1 MAIVKMKKAHIIA
14 LQSEKQNILN
24 KLQKFG
30 GLHVINI
37 EEQLTEDK
45 YLELTADSDNDN
57 ASQLEVSL
65 SQIKYSLD
73 FINKYDKSKKSGQKS
88 KMHVSDAEYMEYL
101 NSNEKLDAIYN
112 QCREI
117 DLNFSELKNKETK
130 LTNLIQ
136 QLQPWNLLKSNFQ
149 DIKTSKNTN
158 AVLGYV
164 SSKYAEDFK
173 RDFSSVGELTYIEE
187 ISRDRENAYILLIFH
202 KYLEEEVSQI
212 QKQFGWSKVGFVD
225 LVGTARENIENLTC
239 EITLLNRE
247 RDTITDKAQ
256 KLLEHKK
263 YIEVLQDV
271 FSSEKDKANIISNF
285 GKTEKIFVLSGWVPV
300 KATDMLEKALQEVT
314 QSYTLSLEDPALDE
328 EHPVLLS
335 NPSFVQPVE
344 FITEQYSLPNS
355 KGIDPNVI
363 MTPFFIGFFGMMVS
377 DAMYGLILTAVS
389 AFVLLKLKPEGG
401 LKKIMGIMF
410 WGGISTFLWGAAFG
424 GWFGG
429 LIPATPL
436 LFDPMKEPFK
446 MMGLSLGLGVVHLY
460 FGIGLQAYRN
470 IRDGNILDAIL
481 DQGIWYT
488 LLTGLMMLLLPS
500 TAVIGKYL
508 AIAGAVGMVL
518 FAGRSKKNIIM
529 RLLSGTLSLYGV
541 TGFLGDVLSYLRL
554 FALGLATGVIGAV
567 VNSMALMVGGSLI
580 GNIFMTL
587 FLILGHTF
595 NLGINTLGAYVHSS
609 RLQYVE
615 FFGKFYEGEGKPF
628 IPFKM
633 RTKYIVQK

>member
-37 EEQLTEDK
+37 EEQITEDK
-45 YLELTADSDNDN
+45 YFELTADSDNDRVG
-57 ASQLEVSL
+57 QLEASL
-65 SQIKYSLD
+65 SQVKYSLD
-73 FINKYDKSKKSGQKS
+73 FINKYDKGKKSGQRS
-88 KMHVSDAEYMEYL
+88 KVHVSDVEYLEYL
-101 NSNEKLDAIYN
+101 NSNKKLDAIYN

-117 DLNFSELKNKETK
+117 DLNHSDLKNRETK

-136 QLQPWNLLKSNFQ
+136 QLQPWSLLKSNFQ
-149 DIKTSKNTN
+149 DIKTTRNTK

-164 SSKYAEDFK
+164 LSKYAEDFK
-173 RDFSSVGELTYIEE
+173 RDFSSVGDLTYFEE
-187 ISRDRENAYILLIFH
+187 ISSDKENSYILLIFH

-212 QKQFGWSKVGFVD
+212 QKQFGWTKVGFVD
-225 LVGTARENIENLTC
+225 LVGTARENIENLTS
-239 EITLLNRE
+239 EITLLKRE
-247 RDTITDKAQ
+247 RDTLTDKAQ
-256 KLLEHKK
+256 QLLEHKK
-263 YIEVLQDV
+263 YIEILQDV
-271 FSSEKDKANIISNF
+271 FSIEKDKASVISNF

-300 KATDMLEKALQEVT
+300 KVTDMLEKALQEVT
-314 QSYTLSLEDPALDE
+314 QSYTLSLEDPAEDE

-355 KGIDPNVI
+355 KGVDPNLI
-363 MTPFFIGFFGMMVS
+363 MTPFFIAFFGMMVS
-377 DAMYGLILTAVS
+377 DAAYGLILTAVS
-389 AFVLLKLKPEGG
+389 AFVLLKMKPEGG

-424 GWFGG
+424 GWIGG
-429 LIPATPL
+429 LIPAKAW

-446 MMGLSLGLGVVHLY
+446 MMGLSLGLGVLHLY
-460 FGIGLQAYRN
+460 CGIGLQAYRN

-488 LLTGLMMLLLPS
+488 LLTGLMMLLLPA

-508 AIAGAVGMVL
+508 AITGAIGMVL
-518 FAGRSKKNIIM
+518 FAGRSKKNIVM
-529 RLLSGTLSLYGV
+529 RLLSGVLSLYGV

-567 VNSMALMVGGSLI
+567 VNSMALMVGGSVI
-580 GNIFMTL
+580 GYIFMTL

-628 IPFKM
+628 IPFRM
-633 RTKYIVQK
+633 RTKYIEQK